1 VNKSAF
7 EQGVEFAYRF
17 GKVNANHL
25 RAYAINA
32 LDRDLFIAGYLTVIA
47 A

>member
-1 VNKSAF
+1 MNKSAF

-25 RAYAINA
+25 RNYALKA
-32 LDRDLFIAGYLTVIA
+32 LDRDLFISGYLTVIGA
-47 A
+47 